1 MTANNAV
8 LTAKEVVQD
17 VMTLFSLPDIY
28 YQVEQMIKDPRF
40 TAVDIGE
47 VIAKD
52 PALAAR
58 LLKLVNSSFYG
69 FQARIA
75 TISRAITIVGVQDL
89 QSLILSTSVIDTFEC
104 ISSDLVDMTD
114 FWLQSINCAVIAKAL
129 AKENAVLH
137 GERLFL
143 AGLLH
148 KIGTL
153 VLYQKLPDLSS
164 KVLQIAGNDASL
176 VAAVE
181 QEIIGF
187 TFAEVGS
194 ELIKAWQLPDSL
206 AEAIACQLS
215 PDHALKYRLD
225 AQLLHIASIFCT
237 ALVYDEQ
244 DIIELWRDI
253 PLEYRSVVNIEEQAL
268 VALLVQVQ
276 EDVAAVFGLLKP
288 GKKFY

>member
-1 MTANNAV
+1 M
-8 LTAKEVVQD
+8 QD
-17 VMTLFSLPDIY
+17 VSTLFSLPDIY
-28 YQVEQMIKDPRF
+28 YQVEKMIKDPRF
-40 TAVDIGE
+40 TAVDIGQ

-69 FQARIA
+69 FQARID

-89 QSLILSTSVIDTFEC
+89 QSLVLATSVVDTFGR

-114 FWLQSINCAVIAKAL
+114 FWLQSINCGVIAKLL
-129 AKENAVLH
+129 AKESAVLH

-153 VLYQKLPDLSS
+153 VLYQELPCLSS
-164 KVLQIAGNDASL
+164 KVLKLSDYDGPLIP
-176 VAAVE
+176 VIE
-181 QEIIGF
+181 QKIIGF
-187 TFAEVGS
+187 TFADVGS

-206 AEAIACQLS
+206 YEAIAYQLS
-215 PDHALKYRLD
+215 PDQALKHRMD
-225 AQLLHIASIFCT
+225 AQLLYIATIFCSS
-237 ALVYDEQ
+237 LVYDEQ
-244 DIIELWRDI
+244 DIIDLWQEI
-253 PLEYRSVVNIEEQAL
+253 PPEYRSVVKIEEQAL
-268 VALLVQVQ
+268 VALLMQAQ
-276 EDVAAVFGLLKP
+276 EDVAQVFELLKP

>member
-1 MTANNAV
+1 MTISKI
-8 LTAKEVVQD
+8 LTAKGLVQD
-17 VMTLFSLPDIY
+17 VSTLFSLPDIY

-40 TAVDIGE
+40 TAVDIGQ

-52 PALAAR
+52 PALAVR

-69 FQARIA
+69 FQARID

-89 QSLILSTSVIDTFEC
+89 QNLVLATSVVDTFGR

-114 FWLQSINCAVIAKAL
+114 FWLQSINCGVIAKLL
-129 AKENAVLH
+129 AKESAVLH

-153 VLYQKLPDLSS
+153 VLYQELPEQSS
-164 KVLQIAGNDASL
+164 KVLKLSDYDGPLIP
-176 VAAVE
+176 VIE

-187 TFAEVGS
+187 TFADVGS

-206 AEAIACQLS
+206 YEAIACQLS
-215 PDHALKYRLD
+215 PDQALKYRID
-225 AQLLHIASIFCT
+225 AQLLYIATIFCSS
-237 ALVYDEQ
+237 LVYEEQ
-244 DIIELWRDI
+244 DIIDLWQEI
-253 PLEYRSVVNIEEQAL
+253 PPEYRSVVKIEEQAL
-268 VALLVQVQ
+268 VALLMQAQ
-276 EDVAAVFGLLKP
+276 EDVAQVFELLKP
-288 GKKFY
+288 SKKFY